1 MHPEL
6 TPTGQRLARG
16 ISRMQASLRA
26 LSASD
31 RARAVIVILTAGMEH
46 TWRGLAAQ
54 AGRSHSLLRD
64 IAQARA
70 RVGRFAASG
79 AVRAWSWLQ
88 RRDLERAPRVIHSI
102 ARRIREAAAAWFGRG
117 AEGARRARLEQI
129 SERLNFGFPRKLPV
143 LRQTEAAECGPVC
156 LAMVACFHGL
166 RTDPAAIRTRY
177 ATSNRGL
184 TLANVMKMAG
194 LLGLCARA
202 VRLDLSDL
210 GKLRLPAVMH
220 WNLDHFVVLREVARK
235 GLRIHDP
242 AVGDRLVPWA
252 EVDKAF
258 SGVALELW
266 PSTEFAKGD
275 ERRRVGLLDVTGRIN
290 GAAGYLLNLVA
301 IGALLEL
308 LGILVPFFT
317 QWAMDNVVAL
327 GDADLLALLA
337 IGMTIVLL
345 LQLVFTSFRS
355 WFITYTSSTF
365 SLQWKT
371 SVLGHMTQ
379 LPLAWFQTR
388 HLGDVVSKFNATDM
402 IANAMNTMF
411 VESMFDG
418 VMSFVTLGLMA
429 LYSWK
434 LCLIAAVIMLLY
446 ASFRA
451 VQLTPYRHA
460 LEERIIARAR
470 QESHLMETIRGV
482 RTVKLFLREEGR
494 KTEWLSL
501 AVDETNAAVRT
512 QRLKLLY
519 RAANGFMGSLERVL
533 IFWLGMKAVIDHQMT
548 LGAIVAFIAYKDQ
561 FYGRVTNLI
570 DNFIELRMLSTQIDR
585 LSDIVLTSTEHHDRA
600 RQPVRAGALTWSVEC
615 VDLRFRYGEFE
626 PFMLDG
632 LNLKIAPG
640 ESVAIV
646 GPSGCGKTT
655 LINIILGLIEPTGGQ
670 VLFGGIPLDLL
681 SADVVRRQVAAV
693 TQDDILFAGSI
704 AENIA
709 VFDPAI
715 DMSRVCRCAELA
727 CVRDD
732 IDRMPMGYNTLV
744 NDMGSSLSGGQKQR
758 IQIARALYRE
768 PRVLVMDE
776 ATSHLDVATEA
787 KVSRHVAAL
796 GITRIIVAHR
806 PQTIGSADRIVRLER
821 GRAMELPPLRNSADS
836 VPSTWHL
843 DAHEHKEANHEV
855 AVRMTYA

>member
-1 MHPEL
+1 MDPEL
-6 TPTGQRLARG
+6 TPTEQRRARG
-16 ISRMQASLRA
+16 VSLMQASLRA
-26 LSASD
+26 LAASD
-31 RARAVIVILTAGMEH
+31 RARAATVIVVAGVEH
-46 TWRGLAAQ
+46 TWRRLTAQ
-54 AGRSHSLLRD
+54 ASRSH
-64 IAQARA
+64 Q
-70 RVGRFAASG
+70 
-79 AVRAWSWLQ
+79 
-88 RRDLERAPRVIHSI
+88 
-102 ARRIREAAAAWFGRG
+102 
-117 AEGARRARLEQI
+117 RRARLEQI
-129 SERLNFGFPRKLPV
+129 SERLNFGFGRKLPV
-143 LRQTEAAECGPVC
+143 LRQTEAAECGLVC
-156 LAMVACFHGL
+156 LAMVASFHGL
-166 RTDPAAIRTRY
+166 RTDPAAIRARY
-177 ATSNRGL
+177 TTSNRGV
-184 TLANVMKMAG
+184 TLANIMKIAAA
-194 LLGLCARA
+194 LGLCARA

-210 GKLRLPAVMH
+210 GKLRLPAVVH
-220 WNLDHFVVLREVARK
+220 WNLDHFIVLRQVARK

-242 AVGDRLVPWA
+242 AVGERLVQWA

-266 PSTEFAKGD
+266 PSSEFTKGD
-275 ERRRVGLLDVTGRIN
+275 ERRRAGLLDVTGRIK
-290 GAAGYLLNLVA
+290 GAAGYLLNLLA

-327 GDADLLALLA
+327 GDADLLTLLA
-337 IGMTIVLL
+337 VAMTIVLL

-355 WFITYTSSTF
+355 WFITYTMSTF

-371 SVLGHMTQ
+371 SVLAHMTR

-388 HLGDVVSKFNATDM
+388 HLGDILSKFKATDM

-418 VMSFVTLGLMA
+418 VISFVTLGLMA

-446 ASFRA
+446 AAFRA
-451 VQLTPYRHA
+451 VQLIPYRHA
-460 LEERIIARAR
+460 LQERIIASAR

-482 RTVKLFLREEGR
+482 RTVKLLLQEEGR

-512 QRLKLLY
+512 QRLKLLSH
-519 RAANGFMGSLERVL
+519 AANGLLGSFERVL

-561 FYGRVTNLI
+561 FYSRVTNLI
-570 DNFIELRMLSTQIDR
+570 DNFIELRMLSTQVDR
-585 LSDIVLTSTEHHDRA
+585 LSDIVLTSTERHDKA
-600 RQPVRAGALTWSVEC
+600 RQPVRAGALTCSIEC
-615 VDLRFRYGEFE
+615 VNLCFRYGEFE
-626 PFMLDG
+626 PLLLDG
-632 LNLKIAPG
+632 LNLKIQPG

-681 SADVVRRQVAAV
+681 SADVVRRHVAAV

-709 VFDPAI
+709 AFDPAI
-715 DMSRVCRCAELA
+715 DMSRVCRCAVFA
-727 CVRDD
+727 CIHDD
-732 IDRMPMGYNTLV
+732 IERMPMGYNTLV
-744 NDMGSSLSGGQKQR
+744 GDMGGSLSGGQRQR
-758 IQIARALYRE
+758 IQIARTLYRA

-776 ATSHLDVATEA
+776 ATSHLDVATET
-787 KVSRHVAAL
+787 KVSRHIAAL

-806 PQTIGSADRIVRLER
+806 PQTIELADRIVRLER
-821 GRAMELPPLRNSADS
+821 GRAVELPSQERDRPGPRGMDDPRRSNGLRSSCSPQRRGARAGQGCDGDEERMAVARHERPAAVEHGDEQHAQKFRSRRNGSRLPRGVQVVSGGSA
-836 VPSTWHL
+836 
-843 DAHEHKEANHEV
+843 
-855 AVRMTYA
+855 